1 MFSESRAIYLDA
13 QPFVVDSHESGLV
26 SMYENELLV
35 NFRTFES
42 GIFFFS
48 MADQGD
54 LLIAQISGL
63 LNYSS
68 GFHVVMKNN

>member
-1 MFSESRAIYLDA
+1 MDA

-26 SMYENELLV
+26 SMYENELIV
-35 NFRTFES
+35 NFKTFEN

-54 LLIAQISGL
+54 LLVAQLTG
-63 LNYSS
+63 
-68 GFHVVMKNN
+68 KT